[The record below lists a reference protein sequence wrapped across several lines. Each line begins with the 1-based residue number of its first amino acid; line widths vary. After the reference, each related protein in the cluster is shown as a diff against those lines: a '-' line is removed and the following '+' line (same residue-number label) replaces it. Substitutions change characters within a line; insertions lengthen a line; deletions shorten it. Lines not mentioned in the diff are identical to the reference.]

1 VINFGA
7 PVPVEPEDGDLVVTA
22 SFHAIAPGL
31 GGDAVVDTL
40 VGGVDGDAVL
50 LTCASSGA
58 TVTFTNAGNIRT
70 RDGLPVVLNDADKTL
85 LLVRV
90 RQTAWAQPQ

>member
-1 VINFGA
+1 MINFGV
-7 PVPVEPEDGDLVVTA
+7 PVQVEPEDGVLAVTA

-31 GGDAVVDTL
+31 GGGSAIDTL
-40 VGGVDGDAVL
+40 VGGADGDAVL
-50 LTCASSGA
+50 LTCASPGA

-90 RQTAWAQPQ
+90 SETAWAQPQ